1 MTCLSKFV
9 GVVQAKK
16 IQKKIS
22 VINQALALLYGDV
35 HLKITTL
42 NVSQAILKPE

>member
-16 IQKKIS
+16 FK
-22 VINQALALLYGDV
+22 NRCYGNRALALLYFDA
-35 HLKITTL
+35 HLKISTL
-42 NVSQAILKPE
+42 NVSQAILEPE